1 VLLVMFV
8 AVLGANSAISYPYL
22 KEVVMSPAG
31 MFYAIAVYIAV
42 RDLLYRLRRQA
53 STAALWVVIPLFALS
68 TGWSLRAITLVQTL
82 RSSAFVNRNDWAAA
96 VEREDEVRP
105 RWRQRHPDA
114 EHLVRQLRDEVIKT
128 PVPQPY
134 TTPRWTRA
142 WVDPY

>member
-1 VLLVMFV
+1 
-8 AVLGANSAISYPYL
+8 L

-31 MFYAIAVYIAV
+31 MFYAIALYIAV
-42 RDLLYRLRRQA
+42 RDLLYRLRAQP
-53 STAALWVVIPLFALS
+53 SAATLWVAIPLFVLS
-68 TGWSLRAITLVQTL
+68 TGWSLRAVTLVQTL

-96 VEREDEVRP
+96 EERQDEVRP
-105 RWRQRHPDA
+105 QWRQRHRDA
-114 EHLVRQLRDEVIKT
+114 ERLVRQLRDDVVNT